1 MSHLPTELPERLA
14 EVLRP
19 FLRFAG
25 DEPLAADSDLRRLG
39 LDSMQAIDLLFA
51 LEDTFGISLADDLM
65 TDETFR
71 TAGNL
76 WSALESSAPGVPAE
90 GLR

>member
-1 MSHLPTELPERLA
+1 MSDPTAVPTEFSC
-14 EVLRP
+14 VLRP

-25 DEPLAADSDLRRLG
+25 DGVIEADTDLRHLG
-39 LDSMQAIDLLFA
+39 LDSMQAIELLFA
-51 LEDTFGISLADDLM
+51 VEDEFGVSLADDLM

-76 WSALESSAPGVPAE
+76 WNAFRASATTTGA
-90 GLR
+90 R

>member
-1 MSHLPTELPERLA
+1 MAYHPNGLPVEFLD
-14 EVLRP
+14 VLRP

-25 DEPLAADSDLRRLG
+25 PEPIGADADLRRLG
-39 LDSMQAIDLLFA
+39 LDSMQAIEVLFA
-51 LEDTFGISLADDLM
+51 LEDEFCVSLADDLM

-76 WSALESSAPGVPAE
+76 WRALRASAPALAAE
-90 GLR
+90 GDR